1 MSIDGI
7 NLALLQ
13 EVREHLTKQSFVAAG
28 DPSMDPAA
36 AGGMPPGDPAAGGM
50 PPGDPAAGG
59 MPPGDPAAGGMPPGD
74 PAAGGMPPGDPAAGG
89 GDPMAALQPVIQQ
102 MVQQAVTAQGGAGG
116 AGGGGGGSI
125 KPKIDINIEIM
136 QIKKLLAKLCDAM
149 GVQIPASDMVATPE
163 DLTEMAAGGP
173 GAAAATPDPA
183 AGGGGLGQIG
193 AIQPMKAAQDD
204 YQEFGE
210 VYYGSSTPGVPTS
223 SASSLVDRASAILA
237 KNRARA

>member
-28 DPSMDPAA
+28 DPSMDPA
-36 AGGMPPGDPAAGGM
+36 
-50 PPGDPAAGG
+50 AAGG

-210 VYYGSSTPGVPTS
+210 VYYGSSTPGVSTS